1 MATTKLTL
9 SVDRDTIDLAKQ
21 LASEN
26 NISVS
31 RLFKKLIREF
41 PKKTKV
47 TDPILEKYKDVEI
60 PAWIKDLSVKTKID
74 LQANVNY
81 KDLKYKYLKEN
92 YKL

>member
-26 NISVS
+26 NISVP
-31 RLFKKLIREF
+31 RLFKKLITEF